1 MVNIFKITKPL
12 SSLSA
17 TNRVKPV
24 GHRLNNDRQN
34 QFKENLEKRQK
45 NKKSKKKD
53 LVHPIISGRVSA
65 ADGVQPTGDAVPK
78 KRSNEYTHRKIIDLR
93 V

>member
-1 MVNIFKITKPL
+1 MVDIFKITKPL

-24 GHRLNNDRQN
+24 GHRLNNNRQN
-34 QFKENLEKRQK
+34 QFKENFEKRQR
-45 NKKSKKKD
+45 NKKLKKD
-53 LVHPIISGRVSA
+53 LKHAIISGGVGA
-65 ADGVQPTGDAVPK
+65 ADGVQHTGDAVPN
-78 KRSNEYTHRKIIDLR
+78 KRSNEYSHRRIIDLR